1 MTKSE
6 AVEFAASGVDAK
18 SVTMK
23 MVSRFV
29 QVLLLVAVVVA
40 IVMGYRAGGDG
51 SLRPPD
57 RRPALNPFR
66 LQRMG
71 GEPWMLAEQ
80 RGSVV
85 LLNFWATWC
94 PPCRKET
101 PDLVTLS
108 HTYGSR
114 GLRVAGITMDEDPA
128 SVVPAFVDRYRI
140 PYPILV
146 PDANFGLANSINS
159 LPTTMLLDRQGRV
172 ARMYFGA
179 RSAEEIAPDVESLL
193 VER

>member
-1 MTKSE
+1 M
-6 AVEFAASGVDAK
+6 GAK
-18 SVTMK
+18 SVTIK
-23 MVSRFV
+23 LVSRFV
-29 QVLLLVAVVVA
+29 QALLLVAVVAA
-40 IVMGYRAGGDG
+40 IVLGYRAGGDG

-66 LQRMG
+66 LESLG
-71 GEPWMLAEQ
+71 GEPWALADQ

-108 HTYGSR
+108 HTYGMR
-114 GLRVAGITMDEDPA
+114 GLRVAGITMDEEPA
-128 SVVPAFVDRYRI
+128 SVVPAFVDRYRV

-146 PDANFGLANSINS
+146 PDASFGLAHSINS

-179 RSAEEIAPDVESLL
+179 RSAEEIAPDVERLL
-193 VER
+193 AEK

>member
-1 MTKSE
+1 M
-6 AVEFAASGVDAK
+6 GAK
-18 SVTMK
+18 SVTIK
-23 MVSRFV
+23 LVSRFV
-29 QVLLLVAVVVA
+29 QALLLVAVVAA
-40 IVMGYRAGGDG
+40 IVLGYRAGGDG

-66 LQRMG
+66 LESLG
-71 GEPWMLAEQ
+71 GEPWALAGQ

-108 HTYGSR
+108 HTYGMR
-114 GLRVAGITMDEDPA
+114 GLRVAGITMDEEPT
-128 SVVPAFVDRYRI
+128 SVVPAFVDRYRV
-140 PYPILV
+140 PYPILL
-146 PDANFGLANSINS
+146 PDASFGLARSINS

-179 RSAEEIAPDVESLL
+179 RSAEEIAPDVERLL
-193 VER
+193 SEK